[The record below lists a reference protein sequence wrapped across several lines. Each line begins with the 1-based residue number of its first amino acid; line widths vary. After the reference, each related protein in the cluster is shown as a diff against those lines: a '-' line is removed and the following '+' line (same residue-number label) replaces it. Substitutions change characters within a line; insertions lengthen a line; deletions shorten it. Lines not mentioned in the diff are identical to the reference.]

1 MKFIE
6 QYTCL
11 PQDMNIM
18 TMIYK
23 NTYKNNGSAWRGKKM
38 ILQNSNTL
46 LNSQGSEKPGASNKF
61 RNVLPLLQL
70 R

>member
-46 LNSQGSEKPGASNKF
+46 LNSQGSEKQELAINSEMSC
-61 RNVLPLLQL
+61 LYYS
-70 R
+70 